1 MVAKSLLIEAV
12 KQVKPRDLDLYIE
25 NTKAYIQARG
35 YQKETMYHKSL
46 YLLVAKKMKQE
57 LKKGGLK

>member
-1 MVAKSLLIEAV
+1 MKSLLIEAI
-12 KQVKPRDLDLYIE
+12 KGLKGKDLDIAIN
-25 NTKAYIQARG
+25 NTRAYIQARG
-35 YQKETMYHKSL
+35 LQKETMYHKSL